1 MHPLQR
7 VLVDRLRG
15 YIESQWMQHSIFWCG
30 VTTTKILGKTTSAVI
45 DPYADSREAAV
56 NDKIQVVIAVNV
68 NRCDVDA

>member
-1 MHPLQR
+1 
-7 VLVDRLRG
+7 
-15 YIESQWMQHSIFWCG
+15 MQHSIFWCG